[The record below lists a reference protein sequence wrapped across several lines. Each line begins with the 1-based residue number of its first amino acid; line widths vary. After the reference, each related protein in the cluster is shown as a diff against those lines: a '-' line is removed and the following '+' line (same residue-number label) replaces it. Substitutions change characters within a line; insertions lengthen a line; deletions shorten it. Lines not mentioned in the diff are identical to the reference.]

1 MLIIQT
7 HIKHV
12 ASDCLNTLRL
22 QKFKLVKVIHNS
34 QKLPLLPLNYSKG
47 LDSDFDRNFT
57 IELLT

>member
-22 QKFKLVKVIHNS
+22 QKFKLVKVIRNS